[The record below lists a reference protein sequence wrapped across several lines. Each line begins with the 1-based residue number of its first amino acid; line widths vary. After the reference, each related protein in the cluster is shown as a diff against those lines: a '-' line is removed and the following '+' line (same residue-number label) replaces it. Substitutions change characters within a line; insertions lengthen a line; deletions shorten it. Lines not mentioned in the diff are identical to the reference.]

1 MAAQSISQ
9 FHPFRETTGDFP
21 ELGGALPWVGHFP
34 FVMFDPRRTYA
45 RAEAK
50 LGPNFWVRQFGQR
63 SLVSTAPEA
72 LTLLKN
78 KTTTSTHYQDVAGAL
93 LGDSLI
99 VNDGERHTRVRQSLA
114 GAFTPRGLTAAGAG
128 VGMAETIEQHV
139 RAWVKEGE
147 VQILPRTRELAL
159 DVVFRLIGLE
169 SGDLPIWRKKY
180 ETFLLNAILPW
191 LDIPGAPR
199 WRGRRAQVWL
209 DEKLRAMVLAARRD
223 PEGTSLIAQLTR
235 PSPEVGG
242 ALDDHDL
249 VENLRLLTI
258 AGHET
263 SATTMAWL
271 ALQLATRRD
280 VLDHL
285 MEEVGRAAGV
295 PRTPA
300 ELRQFTYAEA
310 VFREALRL
318 HPPVH
323 MVSRRVTEPT
333 PFAGRVLSPGVEVIV
348 SLDRISRHPSL
359 YRDPEEFLPS
369 RWLGRKEAPTA
380 TELAQFGGG
389 PHFCLGYHT
398 AWMEIVQFAVALAM
412 VLRER
417 GLEPQL
423 VARWPATRFAPLAHP
438 ASSAKI
444 RFSRRGRRG

>member
-1 MAAQSISQ
+1 MCMLEARVPDPPS
-9 FHPFRETTGDFP
+9 RETTGDFP

-34 FVMFDPRRTYA
+34 FVMFDPRRMYV

-50 LGPNFWVRQFGQR
+50 LGPNFWVRQFGAR
-63 SLVSTAPEA
+63 TLVSTSPDA
-72 LTLLKN
+72 LALLKN
-78 KTTTSTHYQDVAGAL
+78 KTTTSEHYREVAGAL

-99 VNDGERHTRVRQSLA
+99 VTDGQRHTRVRQSLA
-114 GAFTPRGLTAAGAG
+114 GGFTPRGLTASGAGAR
-128 VGMAETIEQHV
+128 MAETIEQHV
-139 RAWVKEGE
+139 RAWVQKGE
-147 VQILPRTRELAL
+147 VKILPRTRELAL

-169 SGDLPIWRKKY
+169 SRDLPVWRKKY
-180 ETFLLNAILPW
+180 ETFLLNAILPRF
-191 LDIPGAPR
+191 DVPGAPR

-209 DEKLRAMVLAARRD
+209 DERLVAMVRGARRD
-223 PEGTSLIAQLTR
+223 PDGTSLIAQLVR
-235 PSPEVGG
+235 PPSEGG
-242 ALDDHDL
+242 DALSDHDL

-263 SATTMAWL
+263 SGTTMAWL
-271 ALQLATRRD
+271 ALQLAARRD
-280 VLDHL
+280 VLERL
-285 MEEVGRAAGV
+285 MEEVDKAPRV

-300 ELRQFTYAEA
+300 ELRQFPYAEA

-333 PFAGRVLSPGVEVIV
+333 PFAGRILPPGVEVIV

-359 YRDPEEFLPS
+359 YRDPDDFLPT
-369 RWLGRKEAPTA
+369 RWLGRNEPPTA

-398 AWMEIVQFAVALAM
+398 AWMEIVQFAVALGI

-417 GLEPQL
+417 SLEPRL
-423 VARWPATRFAPLAHP
+423 ASGWPATRFAPLAHP
-438 ASSAKI
+438 AASARI
-444 RFSRRGRRG
+444 RFVSR